1 MSATQRA
8 ARSLKDSLRDV
19 LTLGALPG
27 ETAGFTAEEHEEAAE
42 FLLEAMAE
50 RKPGQ
55 PVVRLKSRGGGEA
68 GNRRMQLVVV
78 NDDMP
83 FLVDSTSQAVA
94 AQGLAVHRILHPVI
108 AVKRDAK
115 GHLQEAG
122 EGYWQHFRFATTF
135 GLLAM
140 AAGIA
145 ALLHALV
152 PAMCTHTASRIVRHL
167 GQLLEDRSK
176 IDAIESEAVEA
187 RAFVLLLILATAV
200 VAPLWLLGAPL
211 TLKLAY
217 TVLAYALPA
226 VLMVTNPELTSTKEP
241 AA

>member
-1 MSATQRA
+1 MIGQSRA
-8 ARSLKDSLRDV
+8 HLR
-19 LTLGALPG
+19 
-27 ETAGFTAEEHEEAAE
+27 
-42 FLLEAMAE
+42 
-50 RKPGQ
+50 
-55 PVVRLKSRGGGEA
+55 
-68 GNRRMQLVVV
+68 
-78 NDDMP
+78 
-83 FLVDSTSQAVA
+83 
-94 AQGLAVHRILHPVI
+94 
-108 AVKRDAK
+108 
-115 GHLQEAG
+115 EAG

-135 GLLAM
+135 GLLAL

-187 RAFVLLLILATAV
+187 RAFVMLLILATAV
-200 VAPLWLLGAPL
+200 VAPLWLMGAPMA
-211 TLKLAY
+211 LKLAY

-226 VLMVTNPELTSTKEP
+226 MLMISNPELISTEEP